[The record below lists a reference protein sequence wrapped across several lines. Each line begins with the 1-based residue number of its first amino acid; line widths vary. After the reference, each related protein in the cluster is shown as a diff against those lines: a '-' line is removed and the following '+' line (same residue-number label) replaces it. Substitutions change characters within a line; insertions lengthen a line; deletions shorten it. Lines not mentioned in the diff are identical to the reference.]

1 MVTNDRLL
9 AKQEKSGQKLITRN
23 QLAALCGVSP
33 STIDNWRKWYEIPE
47 IKLGGRTVRF
57 IEEDVRAF
65 LANREA

>member
-33 STIDNWRKWYEIPE
+33 STIDNWRKWYKIPE